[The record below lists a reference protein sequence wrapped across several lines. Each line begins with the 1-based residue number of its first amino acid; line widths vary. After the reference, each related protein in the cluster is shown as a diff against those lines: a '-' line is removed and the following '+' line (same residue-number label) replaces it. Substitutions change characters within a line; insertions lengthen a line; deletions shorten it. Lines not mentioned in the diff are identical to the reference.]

1 VQSRHRLYRNPIA
14 MPTLEYMAI
23 GKPKIMG
30 NIGDAR
36 EQVHDGESDLLF
48 PAAPWQPSRIALTS
62 ARRGQNGRT
71 RRMGVAARRRSEVNF
86 SSEYDDRPLRR
97 TR

>member
-1 VQSRHRLYRNPIA
+1 VQPRHRLYRNPIA

-36 EQVHDGESDLLF
+36 E
-48 PAAPWQPSRIALTS
+48 
-62 ARRGQNGRT
+62 
-71 RRMGVAARRRSEVNF
+71 
-86 SSEYDDRPLRR
+86 
-97 TR
+97 